1 MLENP
6 ILNHLF
12 LNILIDTSYNDDL
25 FLKKK
30 KD

>member
-12 LNILIDTSYNDDL
+12 LNILIDTSYNS

-30 KD
+30 KRLI